1 MRLAIIDTDR
11 CQPRKC
17 SKECIRFCPG
27 VRIGDETIEFNEEM
41 NKPLISEKL
50 CTGCG
55 ICPKK
60 CPFTAIS
67 IIGLPEELQE
77 DIMHQYGEN
86 MFRLFRL
93 PYPRNNS
100 VTGLIGQNGTGK
112 TSIVK
117 ILSGEIVPNLGDW
130 KTTNE
135 ETVVKHFS
143 GTQFN
148 HYFKELYNGNL
159 KAVFKP
165 QHVDF
170 IPKSV
175 EGNVGELLEKVDER
189 GEIRNVLLELE
200 LENAKE
206 KSIKELSGGELQRV
220 AIGATILREGNIYI
234 FDEPSSYLD
243 VRQRLNISK
252 IIRKLAEK
260 KRVLLVEH
268 DLVVLDYL
276 ADYVNIVFGGVGEYG
291 IVSHPMTVRQGIN
304 IYLDGYIREEN
315 LKFRQNPVK
324 FDVKGYTRQWNAIPL
339 LNFDNLIKSY
349 KGFNLNL
356 SGGTL
361 GKGEVIGV
369 LGPNAIGKTTFVKML
384 AGIIKPDSGKVDGK
398 VKVSYKPQYITP
410 GKEGTVFE
418 TVSKALKENGSP
430 FFEGEVSKPLQI
442 DLLQEKKITQL
453 SGGELQRVA
462 IAICL
467 SRDVDIYLLDEPS
480 AYLDIEQRLNVA
492 KIIRRV
498 IEKKEATGIIVD
510 HDLLFTDYISD
521 RIMVFKGLPG
531 EKGYSTQPLTMND
544 GMNTFLKDI
553 NITFRRDSNNGRPRT
568 NKLNSQKDKEQK
580 AKGEYYYNS

>member
-1 MRLAIIDTDR
+1 
-11 CQPRKC
+11 
-17 SKECIRFCPG
+17 
-27 VRIGDETIEFNEEM
+27 
-41 NKPLISEKL
+41 
-50 CTGCG
+50 
-55 ICPKK
+55 
-60 CPFTAIS
+60 
-67 IIGLPEELQE
+67 
-77 DIMHQYGEN
+77 
-86 MFRLFRL
+86 
-93 PYPRNNS
+93 
-100 VTGLIGQNGTGK
+100 
-112 TSIVK
+112 
-117 ILSGEIVPNLGDW
+117 
-130 KTTNE
+130 
-135 ETVVKHFS
+135 
-143 GTQFN
+143 
-148 HYFKELYNGNL
+148 
-159 KAVFKP
+159 
-165 QHVDF
+165 
-170 IPKSV
+170 
-175 EGNVGELLEKVDER
+175 
-189 GEIRNVLLELE
+189 
-200 LENAKE
+200 
-206 KSIKELSGGELQRV
+206 
-220 AIGATILREGNIYI
+220 
-234 FDEPSSYLD
+234 
-243 VRQRLNISK
+243 
-252 IIRKLAEK
+252 
-260 KRVLLVEH
+260 
-268 DLVVLDYL
+268 
-276 ADYVNIVFGGVGEYG
+276 
-291 IVSHPMTVRQGIN
+291 
-304 IYLDGYIREEN
+304 LDGYIREEN

-339 LNFDNLIKSY
+339 LNFDDLIKSY

-398 VKVSYKPQYITP
+398 VKVSYKPQYIKP

-418 TVSKALKENGSP
+418 TVSKALKENESP

-442 DLLQEKKITQL
+442 NLLQEKKITQL

-521 RIMVFKGLPG
+521 KIMVFKGLPG

-580 AKGEYYYNS
+580 AKGEYYYN

>member
-1 MRLAIIDTDR
+1 MRLAVIDTDR

-130 KTTNE
+130 NTTNE
-135 ETVVKHFS
+135 ETVVKHFA

-148 HYFKELYNGNL
+148 YYFKELYNGNL

-165 QHVDF
+165 QHVDL

-189 GEIRNVLLELE
+189 GEIRSVLLELE

-260 KRVLLVEH
+260 KRVILVEH

-304 IYLDGYIREEN
+304 VYLDGYIREEN

-339 LNFDNLIKSY
+339 LNFDDLIKSY

-398 VKVSYKPQYITP
+398 VKVSYKPQYIKP

-418 TVSKALKENGSP
+418 TVSKALKENESP

-442 DLLQEKKITQL
+442 NLLQEKKITQL

-521 RIMVFKGLPG
+521 KIMVFKGLPG

-580 AKGEYYYNS
+580 AKGEYYYN